1 MNKLSNFVSDGVY
14 MNMWQTNFFRVLYS
28 CVFQGV
34 CLFVIIHIAIKKQIR
49 VYRNFT
55 YIFWDFISS
64 AVLSVGEYLLIFGV
78 VLCPVVSELNQT
90 LFKYFNKFFL
100 KKLLPLRFKCSSCSY
115 CQWIFCYVTII
126 CIVNIF
132 LTTIFL

>member
-1 MNKLSNFVSDGVY
+1 MNKPFNFVSDGVY

-34 CLFVIIHIAIKKQIR
+34 CLFVIIRIAIKSKLEFIR
-49 VYRNFT
+49 ILLTF
-55 YIFWDFISS
+55 FWDFISS
-64 AVLSVGEYLLIFGV
+64 AVLSVGEYLLIFGRES
-78 VLCPVVSELNQT
+78 CPVVSELNQT

-100 KKLLPLRFKCSSCSY
+100 KKLLPLRFKCSSCSC

-126 CIVNIF
+126 CMVNIF